1 MHACMRRLQGYANQE
16 EYMTKIYTRLRQVAR
31 PISFLLR
38 TREEAQREAKE
49 RNSVWRSKLLNQRTL
64 ATLQL
69 ETRFHP
75 CVKPAAASYSS
86 RTCRSRTQP
95 FSQWP
100 APPPLGP
107 CGSISISLDTI
118 ASYADP
124 AAAGLGGTG
133 LAASAHRAARHSATT
148 AARRTAAA
156 SVARWPMTLD
166 LCYCLCSA
174 SAPLY
179 VSRQAS

>member
-1 MHACMRRLQGYANQE
+1 MRRLQGYANQE

-49 RNSVWRSKLLNQRTL
+49 RNSVWRSKLNQRTL

-69 ETRFHP
+69 ETRLKVSP
-75 CVKPAAASYSS
+75 LRETRSS
-86 RTCRSRTQP
+86 VVLVRAGAGRRV

-166 LCYCLCSA
+166 LFYCLCSA

>member
-1 MHACMRRLQGYANQE
+1 
-16 EYMTKIYTRLRQVAR
+16 MTKIYTRLGQVAR
-31 PISFLLR
+31 PLFSLENQRGQRRLKL
-38 TREEAQREAKE
+38 REAKE
-49 RNSVWRSKLLNQRTL
+49 RNSVWRSKLNQRTL

-75 CVKPAAASYSS
+75 CVKPAAASYSYV
-86 RTCRSRTQP
+86 QVL
-95 FSQWP
+95 SQWP

>member
-49 RNSVWRSKLLNQRTL
+49 RNSVWRSKLNQRTL

-75 CVKPAAASYSS
+75 CVKPAAASYSYVQEQDAGCS
-86 RTCRSRTQP
+86 VSGPRLPRSAPAGASPSAWTPSPRTPTPRRP
-95 FSQWP
+95 
-100 APPPLGP
+100 
-107 CGSISISLDTI
+107 GS
-118 ASYADP
+118 
-124 AAAGLGGTG
+124 
-133 LAASAHRAARHSATT
+133 AARASRR
-148 AARRTAAA
+148 RRTA
-156 SVARWPMTLD
+156 PPGT
-166 LCYCLCSA
+166 
-174 SAPLY
+174 APRRRREGRRRRALHGGP
-179 VSRQAS
+179 